1 MTDSSSMTTNQ
12 GSLYEQFGVASAVS
26 QQELKRAY
34 RKLAFS
40 YHPDRN
46 AGNSSKMQQLNR
58 AWFVLSDPDRRF
70 KYDQSLRRTDT
81 SDAPQKPR
89 PPTGVHRSAK
99 AKWFE
104 SLRRQSTR
112 LGLESAKSATRA
124 LATRHKCPKET
135 YADLAESIVR
145 GLGSDIK
152 SKSQLARKAGSAP
165 LDLALVVA
173 LVGIKQHCE
182 KLLRACTAREVS
194 QRDIREAQLLDRMWD
209 NLAHGISRDIEMQLG
224 GNPRVLKALTGRRV

>member
-1 MTDSSSMTTNQ
+1 M
-12 GSLYEQFGVASAVS
+12 VR
-26 QQELKRAY
+26 EL
-34 RKLAFS
+34 
-40 YHPDRN
+40 
-46 AGNSSKMQQLNR
+46 
-58 AWFVLSDPDRRF
+58 
-70 KYDQSLRRTDT
+70 T
-81 SDAPQKPR
+81 SPVNPA
-89 PPTGVHRSAK
+89 
-99 AKWFE
+99 
-104 SLRRQSTR
+104 R
-112 LGLESAKSATRA
+112 LGVSEERNSRA
-124 LATRHKCPKET
+124 RYTTQVPKET